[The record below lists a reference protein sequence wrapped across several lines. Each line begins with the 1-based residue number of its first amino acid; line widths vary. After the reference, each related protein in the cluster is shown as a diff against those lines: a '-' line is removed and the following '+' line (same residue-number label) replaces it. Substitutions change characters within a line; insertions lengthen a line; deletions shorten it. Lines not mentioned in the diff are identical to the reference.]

1 MATFLKKSHSDRVFD
16 IVNTALLAIALLI
29 VLYPLYF
36 ITIASFSDP
45 NAIYQGKVY
54 LLPKGITFDGY
65 KKIFESRGI
74 WDGYLN
80 SVIYTVLGTGISVV
94 MTIMTAY
101 PLSRKDFLGRGLFMF
116 LFTFTLIFS
125 GGMIPTYLNV
135 KNLGM
140 INTLWAMVLPGA
152 VLTYNLII
160 ARTFFKMTIPDELLE
175 SAMMDGCSNT
185 RFFLYVVV
193 PLSPTLMAILV
204 LFYDV
209 TQWNAYFDALLY
221 LSDKKRYPLQ
231 LVLRGI
237 LLQNESL
244 SQMSLE
250 DDPIRLQRIADQIKY
265 GVILMAS
272 LPMLML
278 YPFLQ
283 KYFVKGLMIGSV
295 KG

>member
-36 ITIASFSDP
+36 ITIASYSDP